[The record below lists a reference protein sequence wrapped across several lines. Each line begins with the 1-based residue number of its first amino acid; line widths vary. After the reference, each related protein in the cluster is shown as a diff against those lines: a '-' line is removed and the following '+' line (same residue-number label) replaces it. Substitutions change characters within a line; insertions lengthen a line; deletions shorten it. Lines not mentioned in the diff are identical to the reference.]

1 MSKTQIH
8 VPDVGSSDPVDV
20 IEISVKVGD
29 TISAEDTII
38 VLESD
43 KATVEVPAPQGGKV
57 AAISVKVGDRVKEGV
72 TETQGLE
79 ARRTVA
85 ELKSLGWT
93 PESPLPDEQEVM
105 AFEFDNGERMQ
116 YWVGLNNLYVITRYN
131 RSVMYAMV
139 VHQLADLLREARPE

>member
-1 MSKTQIH
+1 MAI
-8 VPDVGSSDPVDV
+8 
-20 IEISVKVGD
+20 
-29 TISAEDTII
+29 A
-38 VLESD
+38 
-43 KATVEVPAPQGGKV
+43 ANVE
-57 AAISVKVGDRVKEGV
+57 GDRVKEGV

-93 PESPLPDEQEVM
+93 PESALPDEQEVM

>member
-57 AAISVKVGDRVKEGV
+57 AAISVKVGDRVKEGDAV
-72 TETQGLE
+72 CLLYT
-79 ARRTVA
+79 
-85 ELKSLGWT
+85 
-93 PESPLPDEQEVM
+93 SPSPRD
-105 AFEFDNGERMQ
+105 
-116 YWVGLNNLYVITRYN
+116 
-131 RSVMYAMV
+131 
-139 VHQLADLLREARPE
+139 

>member
-57 AAISVKVGDRVKEGV
+57 AAISVKVGDRVKEGDAIMELEGEEADDSDDAV
-72 TETQGLE
+72 AADDEGDTAKGNGAGAQGQSKPSKQSTKSS
-79 ARRTVA
+79 ADSSDKA
-85 ELKSLGWT
+85 EKPKIGRAH
-93 PESPLPDEQEVM
+93 V
-105 AFEFDNGERMQ
+105 
-116 YWVGLNNLYVITRYN
+116 
-131 RSVMYAMV
+131 
-139 VHQLADLLREARPE
+139 